1 MAGLRSEQ
9 WDFDMMHF
17 AIHSHIWKNPGL
29 GKTKKNAAFG
39 I

>member
-17 AIHSHIWKNPGL
+17 SIHSHIWKNPGL